1 MTRFSMI
8 NRKNG
13 DGYNPRY
20 QRHHLIPLQAASM
33 PEVRGPLDE
42 IAGAGRI
49 RGRIRGEG
57 KDERSGSY
65 GFDFDNFETNGVLLP
80 SDEAMALKTGHPL
93 HRGPHPRYNK
103 LVIERLRLIIRLS
116 NGIENRIQ
124 RRVFFRLRMKLLQ
137 STLRRALVGSPLPVF
152 RLNKRDPGLSSSAF
166 IGLDSCVDALYMATR
181 WPPLRGE

>member
-1 MTRFSMI
+1 MTRFSMV

-20 QRHHLIPLQAASM
+20 QRHHLIPLQAASIA
-33 PEVRGPLDE
+33 EIREPLDE

-49 RGRIRGEG
+49 RSGG
-57 KDERSGSY
+57 KDQCSGGY

-93 HRGPHPRYNK
+93 HRGPHPRYNE
-103 LVIERLRLIIRLS
+103 LVIERLHLIIRLS
-116 NGIENRIQ
+116 HGIENRIQ

-166 IGLDSCVDALYMATR
+166 VGLDSCVDALYMATH
-181 WPPLRGE
+181 WPPVRA